1 MDDSPTHDMFRF
13 PHYVSL
19 SPSLPRQ
26 IRCSDVKVRLLSS
39 VDPCRGAE
47 YLEVNVEDA
56 VVIFSDHQLLTI
68 TAMRTTMKQVCCCP
82 LSLSLPLPLSLS
94 LSSLFLRAR
103 TQADGPLPHALVL

>member
-1 MDDSPTHDMFRF
+1 M
-13 PHYVSL
+13 
-19 SPSLPRQ
+19 
-26 IRCSDVKVRLLSS
+26 RLLSS

-82 LSLSLPLPLSLS
+82 LSSLPLPLPLPLSLS
-94 LSSLFLRAR
+94 LSSLFLLLWI
-103 TQADGPLPHALVL
+103 QADGPHPHALVL